1 MTERKVIKVKRQA
14 IRRARL
20 KKVGTV
26 AAMLP
31 LVMSKGAPIA
41 TLIRGRHGEA
51 ALGIEQVVE
60 MAEQE
65 IADVVLPE
73 TPAEEVLEEKE
84 YGGVEER
91 EVEEAPTPF
100 EAPQYFVAP
109 HFSEGG
115 LTSFEGNDTY
125 LDIVPLAVNWD
136 ARGTW
141 PWAEV
146 LNVRWISATRV
157 EIMFS
162 RTLSDNSTRGGGQIK
177 DLELKVEVG
186 DDVFTDVQLI
196 SQSENEIYTIEL
208 EGISQEAFGS
218 ITIYFGDPDGRPGK
232 DNSFRLQGG
241 YGVLHPN
248 PFFPIAITEKH
259 IRLGRVADKF
269 VSDPL
274 AADVVQW
281 PQLALTEIGFSGS
294 LDFIDKIADIVFAS
308 TDAAGASQINYG
320 AVEWGEIATAIESAL
335 YHQSHLPQGQYYK
348 VDLSALQAAFTGTGL
363 FEEAQVRENVPVALQ
378 EIALNRGQV
387 APRPFDGTRIVRQI
401 DEHISLD
408 FEIEMANGER
418 MPIME
423 LEVQLSEDILL
434 HDRAGLWAT
443 FVHLEGHE
451 AQRIAVHEAVT

>member
-31 LVMSKGAPIA
+31 LVMSKGAPVA

-51 ALGIEQVVE
+51 TLGIEQVVE

-65 IADVVLPE
+65 ISDVVLPE

-109 HFSEGG
+109 YFSEGG
-115 LTSFEGNDTY
+115 LTSFEGDDAY

-157 EIMFS
+157 EIKFS

-196 SQSENEIYTIEL
+196 SQSGNEIYTIEL

-248 PFFPIAITEKH
+248 PFFPIVITEKH

-269 VSDPL
+269 VNDPL

-308 TDAAGASQINYG
+308 TD
-320 AVEWGEIATAIESAL
+320 
-335 YHQSHLPQGQYYK
+335 
-348 VDLSALQAAFTGTGL
+348 
-363 FEEAQVRENVPVALQ
+363 
-378 EIALNRGQV
+378 
-387 APRPFDGTRIVRQI
+387 
-401 DEHISLD
+401 
-408 FEIEMANGER
+408 
-418 MPIME
+418 
-423 LEVQLSEDILL
+423 
-434 HDRAGLWAT
+434 
-443 FVHLEGHE
+443 
-451 AQRIAVHEAVT
+451 